1 MERVYSLQFTVY
13 SLRFTVYSLQ
23 MITIQQSQYR
33 SWVLKVLLVLFT
45 IYCSLFTST
54 AQTLTASAPSHV
66 AVGEQF
72 RLTYTVNT
80 QNVSEFRAG
89 NIPDELEVLI
99 GPNRSMQSSY
109 QIINGHTSSSSS
121 ITYTYIVVPT
131 KNGTYTIPAA
141 HVIVD
146 GKSIASNALTIKVS
160 GSSQG
165 HQGNATSPRQQRQQ
179 DNEPEMRD
187 AGSHISGS
195 DLFIK
200 VSANKKRV
208 YEQEPIL
215 LTYKVY
221 TLVSLTQLEGK
232 MPDLKGFHT
241 QEVDLPQQKSFKVET
256 LNGRPYRTVTWSQY
270 VMFPQLT
277 GKLTIPSIT
286 FNGIVV
292 QQNRNIDPFEA
303 FFNGGSGYV
312 EVKKQIIA
320 PSIDIQVDP
329 LPQRPANFS
338 GGVGKFSISA
348 QLDKTEA
355 KSNDP
360 ISLRVIVSGVG
371 NLKLIKQPQVEFPK
385 DFDKYDAKIT
395 DKTKLTA
402 NGVEGSMIYDILA
415 VPRHPGKFEIPPVE
429 FVFFNPATRQYET
442 VKSEGFTL
450 NVAKGSGSAKVSDF
464 TGQEDL
470 QLLNK
475 DIRHIK
481 MGPIKQHS
489 LDDFFFGSTGYW
501 CSLIVLAIIFI
512 SLFVIFRQRAIENAN
527 ITKQRGKRAN
537 KVATKRLKKASR
549 LMAENKPGEFYDE
562 VLRALWGYV
571 GDKLAIPVEQLSHDN
586 ISQRLTERQVDEATI
601 SEFMGALDE
610 CEFERYAPGDP
621 KGNMNKVYDKAMN
634 AIEKIEDVM
643 KKSVKRSEAKG
654 EKTPHAFLLLLVFY
668 LLLSPSLLTPAFAV
682 TKSEADS
689 AYVHGEYQKAIDGY
703 EALLKKGV
711 SADLY
716 YNLGNAYYR
725 TENITRAV
733 LNYER
738 ALLLSPSNPDIRF
751 NLQMARSKT
760 IDKIVPEQ
768 EMFFITWYHSL
779 INLASVDG
787 WAMIALFCLGLAIIL
802 ALVYLFSNQIWLRK
816 VGFFGAFLM
825 IIIFVCSNIFAYQQK
840 SQLVNCTGA
849 IITESAVTVKS
860 TPAKNGIELF
870 ILHEGTKVTIIDN
883 SMKDWKE
890 IRLADG
896 KEGWIETRQMETI

>member
-1 MERVYSLQFTVY
+1 M
-13 SLRFTVYSLQ
+13 
-23 MITIQQSQYR
+23 
-33 SWVLKVLLVLFT
+33 
-45 IYCSLFTST
+45 
-54 AQTLTASAPSHV
+54 
-66 AVGEQF
+66 GEQF

-89 NIPDELEVLI
+89 DIPDELEVLI

-131 KNGTYTIPAA
+131 KSGTYNIPAA

-160 GSSQG
+160 GSSQAHG
-165 HQGNATSPRQQRQQ
+165 GNATSPRQQRQQ
-179 DNEPEMRD
+179 DNEPELRD

-241 QEVDLPQQKSFKVET
+241 QEVDLPQQKSFKIET

-277 GKLTIPSIT
+277 GKLQIPSIT

-355 KSNDP
+355 KANDP

-371 NLKLIKQPQVEFPK
+371 NLKLIKQPQVAFPK

-395 DKTKLTA
+395 DKTKLTS

-415 VPRHPGKFEIPPVE
+415 VPRHPGKFEIPPIE
-429 FVFFNPATRQYET
+429 FVFFNTATRQYET

-450 NVAKGSGSAKVSDF
+450 DVAKGSGSAKVSDF

-481 MGPIKQHS
+481 TNSGKQHS

-549 LMAENKPGEFYDE
+549 LMADNKPGEFYDE

-586 ISQRLTERQVDEATI
+586 ISQKLTERQVDEVTI
-601 SEFMGALDE
+601 GEFMGALDE

-634 AIEKIEDVM
+634 AIEKIEEGM
-643 KKSVKRSEAKG
+643 KKKNRG
-654 EKTPHAFLLLLVFY
+654 EKQEVRGERIHYSLLLFAVIS
-668 LLLSPSLLTPAFAV
+668 LSSFLFPLSTHAV
-682 TKSEADS
+682 TKAEADS
-689 AYVHGEYQKAIDGY
+689 AYIHEEYQKAIDGY

-711 SADLY
+711 SAELY

-738 ALLLSPSNPDIRF
+738 ALLLSPSDPDIRF

-760 IDKIVPEQ
+760 IDKITPEQ
-768 EMFFITWYHSL
+768 EMFFVTWYRSL
-779 INLASVDG
+779 VNLASVDG
-787 WAMIALFCLGLAIIL
+787 WARTALLALALAIML
-802 ALVYLFSNQIWLRK
+802 TLVYLFSERIWLRK
-816 VGFFGAFLM
+816 VGFFGAMAL
-825 IIIFVCSNIFAYQQK
+825 IILFIVSNVFAHQQK
-840 SQLVNCTGA
+840 ELLVNRGGA
-849 IITESAVTVKS
+849 IVISSAVTVKS
-860 TPAKNGIELF
+860 TPAKQGTDLF
-870 ILHEGTKVTIIDN
+870 ILHEGTKVTITDS
-883 SMKDWKE
+883 SMKEWKG

-896 KEGWIETRQMETI
+896 KEGWIETSQIELI

>member
-1 MERVYSLQFTVY
+1 
-13 SLRFTVYSLQ
+13 
-23 MITIQQSQYR
+23 MITIQESRYR
-33 SWVLKVLLVLFT
+33 KVIVRVLLVLFT
-45 IYCSLFTST
+45 IHYSLFTST
-54 AQTLTASAPSHV
+54 AQTLTGSAPSQV

-80 QNVSEFRAG
+80 QNVSDFRSG
-89 NIPDELEVLI
+89 NIPDAFEILI

-121 ITYTYIVVPT
+121 ITYTYIVVAS
-131 KNGTYTIPAA
+131 KNGTFTIPPA
-141 HVIVD
+141 HVVVD
-146 GKSIASNALTIKVS
+146 GKNISSNPLTIKVS
-160 GSSQG
+160 GTSQSQSGSSSQR
-165 HQGNATSPRQQRQQ
+165 RQSS
-179 DNEPEMRD
+179 NEPEMRD

-241 QEVDLPQQKSFKVET
+241 QEVQLPQQKSFKLET
-256 LNGRPYRTVTWSQY
+256 VNGRPYRTVTWSQY

-277 GKLTIPSIT
+277 GKLQIPSIT

-303 FFNGGSGYV
+303 FFNGGSGYI
-312 EVKKQIIA
+312 EVKKQIQA
-320 PSIDIQVDP
+320 PGIEIQVDP
-329 LPQRPANFS
+329 LPDRPANFS
-338 GGVGKFSISA
+338 GGVGHFSISA
-348 QLDKTEA
+348 QLNKTETKA
-355 KSNDP
+355 NDP
-360 ISLRVIVSGVG
+360 VSLRVIVSGVG
-371 NLKLIKQPQVEFPK
+371 NLKLIKQPEVVFPK

-395 DKTKLTA
+395 DKTKLTS
-402 NGVEGSMIYDILA
+402 NGLEGSMIYDILA
-415 VPRHPGKFEIPPVE
+415 VPRHQGKYEIPPIA
-429 FVFFNPATRQYET
+429 FTYYDTSTHKYET
-442 VKSEGFTL
+442 VKTEGFTL
-450 NVAKGSGSAKVSDF
+450 DVAKGSGTASVSDF

-481 MGPIKQHS
+481 TGDTRQHS

-501 CSLIVLAIIFI
+501 VSLAVLALIFI

-527 ITKQRGKRAN
+527 ISKQRGKKAN
-537 KVATKRLKKASR
+537 KVATKRLKKASK
-549 LMAENKPGEFYDE
+549 LMALNKPGEFYDE

-571 GDKLAIPVEQLSHDN
+571 GDKLNIPVEQLSHDN
-586 ISQRLTERQVDEATI
+586 ISQRLAERNVDEETVGL
-601 SEFMGALDE
+601 FMGALDE

-621 KGNMNKVYDKAMN
+621 KGNMNKVYEKAMT
-634 AIEKIEDVM
+634 AIEKIEDTM
-643 KKSVKRSEAKG
+643 KRRR
-654 EKTPHAFLLLLVFY
+654 HASAAPVILLLL
-668 LLLSPSLLTPAFAV
+668 LLPVSASAV
-682 TKSEADS
+682 TKAEADS
-689 AYVHGEYQKAIDGY
+689 AYVRGEYQQAIKDY
-703 EALLKKGV
+703 EALLKQGA

-738 ALLLSPSNPDIRF
+738 ALLLSPSDRDIRF

-760 IDKIVPEQ
+760 IDKIIPEQ
-768 EMFFITWYHSL
+768 EMFFVTWYRSL
-779 INLASVDG
+779 ISLASVDG
-787 WAMIALFCLGLAIIL
+787 WARTALISLALAIML
-802 ALVYLFSNQIWLRK
+802 ALVYLFSDRIWLRK

-825 IIIFVCSNIFAYQQK
+825 VAVFLCSNLFAHQQK
-840 SQLVNCTGA
+840 QQLLHRKGA
-849 IITESAVTVKS
+849 IVVAPAVTVKS
-860 TPAKNGIELF
+860 TPAQNGTDLF
-870 ILHEGTKVTIIDN
+870 ILHEGAKVTITDA

-896 KEGWIETRQMETI
+896 KEGWIETRQIEFI